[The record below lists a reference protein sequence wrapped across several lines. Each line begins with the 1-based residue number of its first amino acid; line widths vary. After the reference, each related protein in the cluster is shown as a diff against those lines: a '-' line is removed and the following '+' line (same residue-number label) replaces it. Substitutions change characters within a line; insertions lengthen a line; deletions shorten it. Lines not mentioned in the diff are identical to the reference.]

1 VMIIFGYKS
10 KMTDGKTIEWAM
22 LITYSFL
29 VYIVNMKLLIS
40 IIGETYSKMQVSRV
54 AMSYQI
60 TTGARLEIARFR
72 FWERKESNH
81 ARKDENLQH
90 LHWSVYKDSYGM
102 INTQWPGMLKI
113 LVKNIKLVKKNV
125 DDKQVSMIEHM
136 KYIKEE
142 LKEEI
147 LDEVKNQF
155 KEIKDIMQKHHEV
168 KNESS
173 K

>member
-1 VMIIFGYKS
+1 
-10 KMTDGKTIEWAM
+10 
-22 LITYSFL
+22 
-29 VYIVNMKLLIS
+29 
-40 IIGETYSKMQVSRV
+40 
-54 AMSYQI
+54 
-60 TTGARLEIARFR
+60 
-72 FWERKESNH
+72 
-81 ARKDENLQH
+81 
-90 LHWSVYKDSYGM
+90 M

>member
-1 VMIIFGYKS
+1 MIIFGYKS

-60 TTGARLEIARFR
+60 TTGALLEIARFR

-81 ARKDENLQH
+81 ARKDENL
-90 LHWSVYKDSYGM
+90 
-102 INTQWPGMLKI
+102 
-113 LVKNIKLVKKNV
+113 
-125 DDKQVSMIEHM
+125 
-136 KYIKEE
+136 
-142 LKEEI
+142 
-147 LDEVKNQF
+147 
-155 KEIKDIMQKHHEV
+155 
-168 KNESS
+168 
-173 K
+173 